1 MALKLLLTCGI
12 LSPLLFVAMN
22 AFVPTLFEGYSLTS
36 QTVSELSA
44 IGSPTRPLWFRL
56 GTIYGLLFAAFGW
69 GVWKSAGPSRPMRV
83 AGALMVADGVIS
95 LFWPPMHLRG
105 AEVTLTDTLHIVWT
119 AVTGL
124 LMMLAVG
131 FAAAALGKRFR
142 LYSIATLVI
151 FFVFGALTGMD
162 GPRVAAN
169 LPTPWVGVWERIIIA
184 AQMLWIAVLAII
196 LLRNRAAWQRAT
208 YAESR

>member
-1 MALKLLLTCGI
+1 MVLKLLLACGI
-12 LSPLLFVAMN
+12 LAPLLFVAMN
-22 AFVPTLFEGYSLTS
+22 VFVPMLYEGYSLVS

-44 IGSPTRPLWFRL
+44 ISAPTRPLWVWL
-56 GTIYGLLFAAFGW
+56 GTVYGLLFATFGW
-69 GVWKSAGPSRPMRV
+69 GVWRSASRNRSLRV
-83 AGALMVADGVIS
+83 AGVLMIANGVVS

-105 AEVTLTDTLHIVWT
+105 QELTLTDTLHIVWT

-151 FFVFGALTGMD
+151 FLVFGALTGME

-184 AQMLWIAVLAII
+184 AQMLWIAALAIT
-196 LLRNRAAWQRAT
+196 LLRDQAVWQRT
-208 YAESR
+208 T

>member
-1 MALKLLLTCGI
+1 MVLKLLLACGI
-12 LSPLLFVAMN
+12 LAPLLFVAMN
-22 AFVPTLFEGYSLTS
+22 VFVPMLYEGYSLVS

-44 IGSPTRPLWFRL
+44 ISAPTRPLWVWL
-56 GTIYGLLFAAFGW
+56 GTVYGLLFATFGW
-69 GVWKSAGPSRPMRV
+69 GVWRSASRNRSLRV
-83 AGALMVADGVIS
+83 AGVLMIANGVVS

-105 AEVTLTDTLHIVWT
+105 QELTLTDTLHIVWT

-142 LYSIATLVI
+142 LYSIATLVT
-151 FFVFGALTGMD
+151 FLVFGALTGME

-184 AQMLWIAVLAII
+184 AQMLWIAALAIT
-196 LLRNRAAWQRAT
+196 LLRDQAVWQRT
-208 YAESR
+208 T

>member
-1 MALKLLLTCGI
+1 MALKLLLACGI

-22 AFVPTLFEGYSLTS
+22 VFVPMLFVGYSFAS

-44 IGSPTRPLWFRL
+44 IGAPTRPLWVGL
-56 GTIYGLLFAAFGW
+56 GTVYGVLFAAFGW
-69 GVWKSAGPSRPMRV
+69 GVWRSAGPSRPMRV
-83 AGALMVADGVIS
+83 AGALMVADGFIS

-151 FFVFGALTGMD
+151 FLVFGTLTGMD

-184 AQMLWIAVLAII
+184 AQMLWIAVLAIT
-196 LLRNRAAWQRAT
+196 LLRNQAVWQRAT
-208 YAESR
+208 YAESH

>member
-1 MALKLLLTCGI
+1 MALKLLLICGV

-22 AFVPTLFEGYSLTS
+22 AFVPTLFEGYSLAS

-44 IGSPTRPLWFRL
+44 IGAPTRPLWVGL
-56 GTIYGLLFAAFGW
+56 GTVYGLLFAAFGW
-69 GVWKSAGPSRPMRV
+69 GVWKSAGLNRPMRI
-83 AGALMVADGVIS
+83 AGAAMVADGIIS

-105 AEVTLTDTLHIVWT
+105 AEVTLTDTLHVVWT

-131 FAAAALGKRFR
+131 FAAAALDKRFR

-151 FFVFGALTGMD
+151 FLVFGTLTGMD

-184 AQMLWIAVLAII
+184 AQMLWIAVLAIT
-196 LLRNRAAWQRAT
+196 LLRNQSVWQRTT
-208 YAESR
+208 YAESH